1 MARIKAG
8 YKNLTVTVPEAV
20 AEALDEAHWTLR
32 REVSDILTEIVIKG
46 VEEIETST
54 GEQSAR

>member
-1 MARIKAG
+1 MARVKAG
-8 YKNLTVTVPEAV
+8 YKKLAVTVPETV

-46 VEEIETST
+46 VEEIKASA
-54 GEQSAR
+54 GE

>member
-20 AEALDEAHWTLR
+20 AEALDEAHWALR
-32 REVSDILTEIVIKG
+32 REVPEILTEIVTKG
-46 VEEIETST
+46 VEEIKAST
-54 GEQSAR
+54 GK